1 MSSSVIILLLIIL
14 TCLTSYRGF
23 TDHRLVDKY
32 SFDVDQV
39 SLRKDYKR
47 LVTSG
52 FFHVNWFHLIFNM
65 LTFYFFSQGVA
76 TVLGMFSL
84 LIIYFAGLIG
94 GNLVGLW
101 IHRKHGGYRSIGASG
116 AVYAIIFASVA
127 LFPGMKISLFFI
139 LSLPTW
145 IYGLLFLGFTLYGIR
160 SKTDNIGHEAHLGGA
175 LVGML
180 IAIILY
186 PSTIEENY
194 LPILAVLIPAL
205 ALIYIIMYKPQM
217 LMVDNLHFKKTHP
230 QLTIDQKFNLEK
242 KNQQLTIDRILEK
255 IHQKGI
261 KSLTAEEKKKLEEF
275 SKKQG

>member
-1 MSSSVIILLLIIL
+1 MSPSVIILLLILL
-14 TCLTSYRGF
+14 TALTSYRGF
-23 TDHRLVDKY
+23 TDHSLLDRY
-32 SFDVDQV
+32 SFDVDKV
-39 SLRKDYKR
+39 TLRKDYKR

-65 LTFYFFSQGVA
+65 MTFYFFGNSIA
-76 TVLGMFSL
+76 ALLGMPSL
-84 LIIYFAGLIG
+84 LLIYFAGLVG

-101 IHRKHGGYRSIGASG
+101 VHKRHGGYRSVGASG
-116 AVYAIIFASVA
+116 AVYALIFASVA

-175 LVGML
+175 IVGLV
-180 IAIILY
+180 IAIILN
-186 PSTIEENY
+186 PSAVEENY

-205 ALIYIIMYKPQM
+205 ILIYIIMYKPQV
-217 LMVDNLHFKKTHP
+217 LLVDNLFYKNAHN
-230 QLTIDQKFNLEK
+230 LTIDQKYNLER
-242 KNQQLTIDRILEK
+242 KNQQVTIDKILEK
-255 IHQKGI
+255 IHRNGI
-261 KSLTAEEKKKLEEF
+261 NSLTREEKQKLEEF